1 MKPRTPT
8 RSLAVLLLALAMV
21 AAACGGSSSSS
32 SSGPKGDAKTLKL
45 AFNADMQVPDPDIF
59 YEVEGN
65 AVVTSV
71 YEGLVRYK
79 PNTTAIEPALAE
91 SWTVSPEG
99 TTYTFKLRAGVKFA
113 DGTPMDAQSW
123 IVSFKRRTD
132 VNSAPAYMLANV
144 GTTAAPDPTTFV
156 VTLTKPVTAFLD
168 YMAAPYGPKAVS
180 PIVLKDHAGSDF
192 AQNWLKSHSAGTGP
206 YAIAQFSPGTKYQLK
221 SNPNYWGSKPYFTAV
236 DISIIPDVST
246 QRLKLEGGDLDM
258 VMHGL
263 PVSDVEAFR
272 KNPKFTVN
280 EFPAL
285 IKTVLAANPNKGA
298 FKDKA
303 LRLAL
308 QHAFDKNKLVEQIYQ
323 KQADPSTQ
331 LTPVKVLPT
340 GTAKDPTGVD
350 TAELKKAV
358 AKIPAPDRNIDMAYS
373 ADEGGTIPRLAEVM
387 ATTLQDSGLT
397 VKVRAMPIAQVFD
410 LVNKKDGSSPDLL
423 LWSLNP
429 DAAHPDTWMRIF
441 NGSNAALNFLICNVP
456 EGDAKLD
463 QGLSTTDTAASSKAY
478 EDAADI
484 FEKSGCW
491 TDIADNK
498 EIVVAR
504 KGITGFTHQL
514 PTAYTVRLAD
524 LKEG

>member
-1 MKPRTPT
+1 MKPRTRT
-8 RSLAVLLLALAMV
+8 RTLAALLLALALV
-21 AAACGGSSSSS
+21 ATACGSSSSSS
-32 SSGPKGDAKTLKL
+32 SSGPKGDGHTLRL
-45 AFNADMQVPDPDIF
+45 AFTADMQVPDPDIF

-79 PNTTAIEPALAE
+79 PSSTEIEPALAE
-91 SWTVSPEG
+91 SYTTSPDG
-99 TTYTFKLRAGVKFA
+99 LTYTFKLRQEVKFA
-113 DGTPMDAQSW
+113 DGTAMDAQSW
-123 IVSFKRRTD
+123 IGSFKRRTE
-132 VNSAPAYMLANV
+132 VSSAPAYMLADV
-144 GTTAAPDPTTFV
+144 ASTSAPDADTFV
-156 VTLTKPVTAFLD
+156 VTLSKPVTAFLD

-180 PIVLKDHAGSDF
+180 PKALADHAGSDF
-192 AQNWLKSHSAGTGP
+192 AQSWLKNHSAGTGP
-206 YAIAQFSPGTKYQLK
+206 YEISQFNPGTKYELK
-221 SNPNYWGSKPYFTAV
+221 PNPNYWGSKPYFTTV
-236 DISIIPDVST
+236 DISIIPDMSS

-263 PVSDVEAFR
+263 PVSDVESFR
-272 KNPKFTVN
+272 KNSAFTVN
-280 EFPAL
+280 EFPVL
-285 IKTVLAANPNKGA
+285 VKTVLAANPNHGP
-298 FKDKA
+298 FQDKA

-308 QHAFDKNKLVEQIYQ
+308 QSTFEKKSLVPQIY
-323 KQADPSTQ
+323 KAQADPSTQ
-331 LTPVKVLPT
+331 FTPVKVLPA
-340 GTAKDPTGVD
+340 GTAQDPTGSD
-350 TAELKKAV
+350 ASQLKKAV
-358 AKIPAPDRNIDMAYS
+358 AALPASKRSVDMAYS

-387 ATTLQDSGLT
+387 ATTLQDAGLT

-441 NGSNAALNFLICNVP
+441 NSTAGSLNFLLCSVP
-456 EGDAKLD
+456 TANTKLD
-463 QGLSTTDTAASSKAY
+463 QGLNTTDKDASTKSY
-478 EDAADI
+478 EAAADE
-484 FEKSGCW
+484 FERSGCW